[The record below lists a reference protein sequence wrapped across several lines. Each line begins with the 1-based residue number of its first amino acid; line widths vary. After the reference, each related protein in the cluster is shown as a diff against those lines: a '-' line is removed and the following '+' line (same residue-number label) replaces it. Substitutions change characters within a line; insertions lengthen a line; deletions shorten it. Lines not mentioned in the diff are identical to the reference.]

1 MQVTSDQ
8 MRNVLDCFCK
18 KLSQPRKQVKP
29 EGPLT
34 PKMTGEMALTL
45 EGSRKATMDKISEQV
60 LHKIN
65 EARGLTQPPAQASE
79 ALFEGNGT
87 ADDAGEQADAG
98 FTFNV
103 IDAIDQKRTATHQAV
118 GPVGAGTTIEQDG
131 VVGLKGCSTRRSPQA
146 DAVTANVTG
155 KRCSAPVRKVRAA

>member
-1 MQVTSDQ
+1 MQVTSYQ

-18 KLSQPRKQVKP
+18 KLSQTRKQEKP

-34 PKMTGEMALTL
+34 PKTTGEMALTL

-65 EARGLTQPPAQASE
+65 EAGAFTQPLAQASE
-79 ALFEGNGT
+79 ASIGGNDA
-87 ADDAGEQADAG
+87 ADDAGEHAQAS

-103 IDAIDQKRTATHQAV
+103 IDAVDQKRTATLAV
-118 GPVGAGTTIEQDG
+118 GNTTALIKRLDQ
-131 VVGLKGCSTRRSPQA
+131 LAQAQRSTKTESW
-146 DAVTANVTG
+146 V
-155 KRCSAPVRKVRAA
+155 

>member
-1 MQVTSDQ
+1 MQVTSYQ

-18 KLSQPRKQVKP
+18 KLSQPRKQEKP

-65 EARGLTQPPAQASE
+65 EAGAFTQPPAQASE
-79 ALFEGNGT
+79 ASIGGNGA
-87 ADDAGEQADAG
+87 ADDAGEHAQAS

-103 IDAIDQKRTATHQAV
+103 IDAVDQKRTATLAV
-118 GPVGAGTTIEQDG
+118 GNTTALIKRLDQ
-131 VVGLKGCSTRRSPQA
+131 LAQAQRSTKTESW
-146 DAVTANVTG
+146 V
-155 KRCSAPVRKVRAA
+155 

>member
-1 MQVTSDQ
+1 MQVTSYQ

-18 KLSQPRKQVKP
+18 KLSQTRKQEKQ

-45 EGSRKATMDKISEQV
+45 ESSRKATMDKISEQV

-65 EARGLTQPPAQASE
+65 EAGGLTQPPAQASE
-79 ALFEGNGT
+79 ALFGGNGA
-87 ADDAGEQADAG
+87 ADDAGEHVETS

-103 IDAIDQKRTATHQAV
+103 IDAVDQKRTATLAV
-118 GPVGAGTTIEQDG
+118 GNTTALIRRLDQ
-131 VVGLKGCSTRRSPQA
+131 LAQTQRSTKTESW
-146 DAVTANVTG
+146 V
-155 KRCSAPVRKVRAA
+155 

>member
-1 MQVTSDQ
+1 

-18 KLSQPRKQVKP
+18 KLSQTRKQEKP

-34 PKMTGEMALTL
+34 PKMTGETALTL

-65 EARGLTQPPAQASE
+65 EAGGLTQPSAQASE
-79 ALFEGNGT
+79 APFEGNSA
-87 ADDAGEQADAG
+87 ADDAGEHADAS

-103 IDAIDQKRTATHQAV
+103 IDAIDQKRTATLAV
-118 GPVGAGTTIEQDG
+118 GNTTALIKRLDQ
-131 VVGLKGCSTRRSPQA
+131 LAQAQRSTKTESW
-146 DAVTANVTG
+146 V
-155 KRCSAPVRKVRAA
+155 

>member
-1 MQVTSDQ
+1 MQVTSYQ
-8 MRNVLDCFCK
+8 MHNVLDCFCK
-18 KLSQPRKQVKP
+18 KLSQTRKQEKS

-65 EARGLTQPPAQASE
+65 EAGGLTQPPAQASG
-79 ALFEGNGT
+79 APFGGNVA
-87 ADDAGEQADAG
+87 ADDAGEHAQAS

-103 IDAIDQKRTATHQAV
+103 IDAVDQKRTATLAMGNTPALIKRLDQLAQA
-118 GPVGAGTTIEQDG
+118 QR
-131 VVGLKGCSTRRSPQA
+131 STKTESW
-146 DAVTANVTG
+146 V
-155 KRCSAPVRKVRAA
+155 

>member
-1 MQVTSDQ
+1 MQVTSYQ

-18 KLSQPRKQVKP
+18 KLSQTRKQEKQ

-65 EARGLTQPPAQASE
+65 EAGGLTQPPAQASE
-79 ALFEGNGT
+79 ALFGGNGA
-87 ADDAGEQADAG
+87 ADDAGEHAETS

-103 IDAIDQKRTATHQAV
+103 IDAIDQKRTATLAV
-118 GPVGAGTTIEQDG
+118 GNTTALI
-131 VVGLKGCSTRRSPQA
+131 RRLDRLAQA
-146 DAVTANVTG
+146 QRSNKTESWV
-155 KRCSAPVRKVRAA
+155 

>member
-8 MRNVLDCFCK
+8 MRNVLDCFCR
-18 KLSQPRKQVKP
+18 KLSQTRKQEKL

-45 EGSRKATMDKISEQV
+45 ESSRKATMDKISEQI

-65 EARGLTQPPAQASE
+65 EAGALTQPPAPASGSP
-79 ALFEGNGT
+79 FGGSGP
-87 ADDAGEQADAG
+87 ADDAGEYVQTS

-103 IDAIDQKRTATHQAV
+103 IDASDQKRTATLAV
-118 GPVGAGTTIEQDG
+118 GNTTALIRRLDQLAHTQG
-131 VVGLKGCSTRRSPQA
+131 STKTESW
-146 DAVTANVTG
+146 V
-155 KRCSAPVRKVRAA
+155 

>member
-1 MQVTSDQ
+1 MQVTSYQ

-18 KLSQPRKQVKP
+18 KLSQTRKQEKP

-45 EGSRKATMDKISEQV
+45 ESSRKATMDKISEQV

-65 EARGLTQPPAQASE
+65 EAGALTQPPAPASG
-79 ALFEGNGT
+79 APFGGSGA
-87 ADDAGEQADAG
+87 ADDAGEYAQTS

-103 IDAIDQKRTATHQAV
+103 IDASDQKRTATLAV
-118 GPVGAGTTIEQDG
+118 GNTTALI
-131 VVGLKGCSTRRSPQA
+131 RRLDRLAQA
-146 DAVTANVTG
+146 QRSNKTESWV
-155 KRCSAPVRKVRAA
+155 

>member
-1 MQVTSDQ
+1 MQVTGNQ

-18 KLSQPRKQVKP
+18 KLSQPQKHVKP

-45 EGSRKATMDKISEQV
+45 EGSRKAAMDKISEQV

-65 EARGLTQPPAQASE
+65 EARGLAQPPVQVSE
-79 ALFEGNGT
+79 ALFEGNGA

-103 IDAIDQKRTATHQAV
+103 IDAIDQKRTATLAV
-118 GPVGAGTTIEQDG
+118 GNTTALIKRLDQ
-131 VVGLKGCSTRRSPQA
+131 LAQAQRSNKTESW
-146 DAVTANVTG
+146 V
-155 KRCSAPVRKVRAA
+155 